1 MKRPTFLQP
10 VLGVMLLAAA
20 PLAGQEAF
28 GVEDRIRV
36 AEAFRLA
43 ERIQDSVWAG
53 WSVAPFE
60 LLLVT
65 GDRELLF
72 RAGGPPSG
80 WTPAEPVAGLPGP
93 VWQRARVFSPTFL
106 ATFPAFGGS
115 PVVIIGRA
123 ETTGKSSTAWVLTV
137 LHEHFHQLQMSR
149 AGYFAAVNAL
159 DLSAGDTTGMWMLNY
174 PFPYDAAP
182 VARAVTALAQGLAEA
197 VEHPSD
203 ARRAAF
209 WQDYRRFLNSLGE
222 PDRRYLSFQLWQE
235 GVARYVELRAAEVA
249 AREFVPSTEFR
260 ALHDYDTYD
269 SLARRLREGILAEL
283 RSADLPAQRRVLFYP
298 FGAGMAL
305 LLDQSGTAWK
315 SDYFD
320 WSFLAGAGSPD
331 P

>member
-1 MKRPTFLQP
+1 MRYALWLLVSLP
-10 VLGVMLLAAA
+10 LAA
-20 PLAGQEAF
+20 QEGFPAA
-28 GVEDRIRV
+28 DRIRV

-43 ERIQDSVWAG
+43 ERIQDSVWPG

-65 GDRELLF
+65 GDRELLLH
-72 RAGGPPSG
+72 AGAAPPG
-80 WTPAEPVAGLPGP
+80 WTPVDPVAGLRGP
-93 VWQRARVFSPTFL
+93 VWERARVFPPTFL

-115 PVVIIGRA
+115 PVIIIGRA
-123 ETTGKSSTAWVLTV
+123 ETTGKRSTAWVLTV

-174 PFPYDAAP
+174 PFPYDSAP
-182 VARAVTALAQGLAEA
+182 VARAVTALARELAEA

-203 ARRAAF
+203 ARRVAF
-209 WQDYRRFLNSLGE
+209 WRNYRRFLNSLGE
-222 PDRRYLSFQLWQE
+222 HDRRYLGFQLWQE

-249 AREFVPSTEFR
+249 AREFIPSTEFG
-260 ALHDYDTYD
+260 ALPDYDTYD
-269 SLARRLREGILAEL
+269 TLARRLREGILSEL

-298 FGAGMAL
+298 FGAGVAL

-320 WSFLAGAGSPD
+320 WSFLAGAGTPD